1 MLHTPVVW
9 NCTNEHSPEI
19 FSVLV
24 SGRLDIA
31 LVLCRSSIAR
41 YSVQSIALTF
51 IVSWML
57 MTALDDVVWM
67 VWQVFYSIIG
77 CIWPFEAKIG
87 RCIKKPVSLLFY
99 TSWKNSN
106 NCKLKRSFCKMFS
119 HVVTNVKWMFFTNGW
134 NIFNSEPGLGVMAYS
149 FSCLFVEVCVSF
161 HRRLLVIEESYLNI
175 GLHST
180 CNYQPS
186 LVQLLWKLV
195 WTSICT
201 PLVE

>member
-57 MTALDDVVWM
+57 TTALDDVVWM

-134 NIFNSEPGLGVMAYS
+134 NIFNSEPGLRCDG
-149 FSCLFVEVCVSF
+149 LFLF
-161 HRRLLVIEESYLNI
+161 L
-175 GLHST
+175 
-180 CNYQPS
+180 
-186 LVQLLWKLV
+186 
-195 WTSICT
+195 SICWSVCILPQT
-201 PLVE
+201 SLSDWRKLLKYWVALHV